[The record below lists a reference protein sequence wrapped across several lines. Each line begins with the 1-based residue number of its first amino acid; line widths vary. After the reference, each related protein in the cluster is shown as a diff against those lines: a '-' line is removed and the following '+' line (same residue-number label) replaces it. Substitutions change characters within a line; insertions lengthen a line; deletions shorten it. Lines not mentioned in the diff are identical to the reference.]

1 LIYIAAFLL
10 AMMIYKHNVYS
21 TAKREEA
28 AMKLSF
34 GLYTVLIFVFV
45 VYLPLVNGMIKTAK
59 KRVITPGR
67 MKGTT
72 PNAVQESKL
81 SDNKIVPISKGSRN
95 ILYSMV
101 KLSSRAAVA
110 AVKATKGTLKSSVD
124 LIAGKPWA
132 YIP

>member
-1 LIYIAAFLL
+1 MLF
-10 AMMIYKHNVYS
+10 YS
-21 TAKREEA
+21 TAKREKA

-34 GLYTVLIFVFV
+34 GLYTVLVFVFV
-45 VYLPLVNGMIKTAK
+45 VYLPLVNGMIKTAAK
-59 KRVITPGR
+59 KRPVITPGR